1 MSSSIRRGTLAATA
15 LALSLAALTACG
27 AGNNAETLK
36 INPDNARV
44 TAGDIRIQ
52 NAVVITP
59 REAEGP
65 AAVSA
70 RIFNSGARD
79 QTLDRLTLAD
89 NGEEL
94 ELSGENAQG
103 GVVVPAGGSVMLG
116 GEGNASAVLPDGH
129 DAGQG
134 TTKKLSFEF
143 SGEGEV
149 RLSAFVVADEG
160 EYAPWAATESPSPV
174 ETGTSSPDA
183 EPGETGET
191 GEPGED
197 AGTGT
202 DAAEGTE
209 STEGTDGTG
218 DASTPPDADATE
230 SATDGTAGTEDEA
243 ASSDTPVSEH

>member
-1 MSSSIRRGTLAATA
+1 MSSSSIRRGTLAATA

-44 TAGDIRIQ
+44 TAGSIKIQ

-59 REAEGP
+59 ADEADGP

-70 RIFNSGARD
+70 RIFNNGDRD

-89 NGEEL
+89 GGQEL
-94 ELSGENAQG
+94 ELSGENGRG

-116 GEGNASAVLPDGH
+116 GEGHASAVLPDGH
-129 DAGQG
+129 DAGHG
-134 TTKKLSFEF
+134 ATKKLAFEF
-143 SGEGEV
+143 SQEGEV
-149 RLSAFVVADEG
+149 RLAAFIVADDG
-160 EYAPWAATESPSPV
+160 EYAPWAATPTPTPV

-183 EPGETGET
+183 EPGE
-191 GEPGED
+191 D

-202 DAAEGTE
+202 GTEGGVEGTDATDGASPDAGADAAENA
-209 STEGTDGTG
+209 TEGTDGTEG
-218 DASTPPDADATE
+218 ATSSE
-230 SATDGTAGTEDEA
+230 SPVTEQ
-243 ASSDTPVSEH
+243 

>member
-15 LALSLAALTACG
+15 LALSLAVLTACG

-59 REAEGP
+59 AEADGP

-70 RIFNSGARD
+70 RIFNNGDRD
-79 QTLDRLTLAD
+79 QALQRLTLAD
-89 NGEEL
+89 SGEEL
-94 ELSGENAQG
+94 ELSGRNGRG

-116 GEGNASAVLPDGH
+116 GEGHASAVLPDGH
-129 DAGQG
+129 DAGHG
-134 TTKKLSFEF
+134 ATKKLAFEF

-149 RLSAFVVADEG
+149 ELAAFIVADDG
-160 EYAPWAATESPSPV
+160 EYAPWAATESPSPL

-183 EPGETGET
+183 EPGA
-191 GEPGED
+191 GED

-202 DAAEGTE
+202 DAAEGA
-209 STEGTDGTG
+209 DGTG
-218 DASTPPDADATE
+218 TDDSSTPADAG
-230 SATDGTAGTEDEA
+230 ATDDAAEGTPGEDGA
-243 ASSDTPVSEH
+243 TSSDSPVSEQ

>member
-15 LALSLAALTACG
+15 LALSLAVLTACG

-59 REAEGP
+59 AEADGP

-70 RIFNSGARD
+70 RIFNNGDRD
-79 QTLDRLTLAD
+79 QALQRLTLAD
-89 NGEEL
+89 SGEEL
-94 ELSGENAQG
+94 ELSGRNGRG

-116 GEGNASAVLPDGH
+116 GEGHASAVLPDGH
-129 DAGQG
+129 DAGHG
-134 TTKKLSFEF
+134 ATKKLAFEF

-149 RLSAFVVADEG
+149 ELAAFIVADDG
-160 EYAPWAATESPSPV
+160 EYAPWAATESPSPL

-183 EPGETGET
+183 EPGA

-202 DAAEGTE
+202 DAAEGA
-209 STEGTDGTG
+209 DGTG
-218 DASTPPDADATE
+218 TDDSSTPADAG
-230 SATDGTAGTEDEA
+230 ATDDAAEGTPGEDGA
-243 ASSDTPVSEH
+243 TSSDSPVSEQ

>member
-15 LALSLAALTACG
+15 LALSLAVLTACG

-59 REAEGP
+59 AEADGP

-70 RIFNSGARD
+70 RIFNNGDRD
-79 QTLDRLTLAD
+79 QALQRLTLAD
-89 NGEEL
+89 SGEEL
-94 ELSGENAQG
+94 ELSGRNGRG

-116 GEGNASAVLPDGH
+116 GEGHASAVLPDGH
-129 DAGQG
+129 DAGHG
-134 TTKKLSFEF
+134 ATKKLAFEF

-149 RLSAFVVADEG
+149 ELAAFIVADDG
-160 EYAPWAATESPSPV
+160 EYAPWAATESPSPL

-183 EPGETGET
+183 EPGA
-191 GEPGED
+191 GEPGESGED
-197 AGTGT
+197 ADTGT
-202 DAAEGTE
+202 DAAEGA
-209 STEGTDGTG
+209 DGTG
-218 DASTPPDADATE
+218 TDDSSTPADAG
-230 SATDGTAGTEDEA
+230 ATGDAAEGTPGEDGAT
-243 ASSDTPVSEH
+243 SSDSPVSEQ

>member
-59 REAEGP
+59 ADEADGA

-70 RIFNSGARD
+70 RIFNNGDRD
-79 QTLDRLTLAD
+79 QTLQRLTLAD
-89 NGEEL
+89 SGEEL
-94 ELSGENAQG
+94 ELAGRNGRG

-116 GEGNASAVLPDGH
+116 GEGHASAVLPDGH
-129 DAGQG
+129 DAGHG
-134 TTKKLSFEF
+134 ATKKLAFEF

-149 RLSAFVVADEG
+149 ELAAFIVADDG
-160 EYAPWAATESPSPV
+160 EYAPWAATESPSPL

-183 EPGETGET
+183 EPGEP

-202 DAAEGTE
+202 DAA
-209 STEGTDGTG
+209 
-218 DASTPPDADATE
+218 
-230 SATDGTAGTEDEA
+230 
-243 ASSDTPVSEH
+243 